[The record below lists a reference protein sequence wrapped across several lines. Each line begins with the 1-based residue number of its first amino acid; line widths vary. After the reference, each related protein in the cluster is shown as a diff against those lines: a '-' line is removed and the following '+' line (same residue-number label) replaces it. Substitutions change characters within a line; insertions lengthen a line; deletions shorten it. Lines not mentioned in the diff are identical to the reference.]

1 MRALVALGVG
11 LVLAAAAGAQPL
23 EPLTLQA
30 ALGAPGSAAFAVENA
45 GAAPAELELV
55 RFQGRTIFHGLADV
69 QAEIDALPPQL
80 PDDAATRIFRFVT
93 DNRRHGWYLT
103 LDFRWFLEPTLFFN
117 SSGLATCGENAN
129 EIMLLAAD
137 RGLTVRRMAL
147 DGHVVMEVF
156 QDGAWHMYDG
166 DYGVYFLNAAGSVAS
181 VEELSADP
189 SLITAPLHPMA
200 TPGPYSP
207 YTSDYAALYR
217 DFAPVFGPDPTL
229 PPRSVRFTLPP
240 GGRLLFPGR
249 FEHAPISPAGFA
261 LESHLDLELRL
272 PAGYTGT
279 VTNPLIVHTIR
290 GRGSVALDGQS
301 YTLGS
306 AALTAAI
313 DARNS
318 PLLETEVVASEVP
331 LSILYLVNPVRW
343 SASGDAVLELNATP
357 GANLVA
363 SALPIGSPD
372 LDADFDGIPEDG
384 DASGSAGDAPCSD
397 GAVTGCDDNCP
408 AAYNRSQWDAD
419 ADGAGNACDGDIDQ
433 NSQVG
438 SLDLA
443 ALQACMLGGNPS
455 ADPSCRESD
464 LDENGVV
471 DATDEARFLTF
482 KQTESL
488 SCGLGPELLL
498 PVLLLWAARR
508 RR

>member
-1 MRALVALGVG
+1 M
-11 LVLAAAAGAQPL
+11 
-23 EPLTLQA
+23 
-30 ALGAPGSAAFAVENA
+30 
-45 GAAPAELELV
+45 
-55 RFQGRTIFHGLADV
+55 
-69 QAEIDALPPQL
+69 
-80 PDDAATRIFRFVT
+80 
-93 DNRRHGWYLT
+93 
-103 LDFRWFLEPTLFFN
+103 
-117 SSGLATCGENAN
+117 
-129 EIMLLAAD
+129 
-137 RGLTVRRMAL
+137 
-147 DGHVVMEVF
+147 
-156 QDGAWHMYDG
+156 
-166 DYGVYFLNAAGSVAS
+166 
-181 VEELSADP
+181 
-189 SLITAPLHPMA
+189 
-200 TPGPYSP
+200 
-207 YTSDYAALYR
+207 
-217 DFAPVFGPDPTL
+217 
-229 PPRSVRFTLPP
+229 
-240 GGRLLFPGR
+240 
-249 FEHAPISPAGFA
+249 
-261 LESHLDLELRL
+261 
-272 PAGYTGT
+272 
-279 VTNPLIVHTIR
+279 HTIR

-313 DARNS
+313 DARSS

-384 DASGSAGDAPCSD
+384 DASGSAGDALCSD

-443 ALQACMLGGNPS
+443 VLQACMLCGNPS

-471 DATDEARFLTF
+471 DATHEARFLASE
-482 KQTESL
+482 QTESL
-488 SCGLGPELLL
+488 SCGLGPELLQ